1 MITPSKSDTSK
12 NTYTFTGYWI
22 DTLGNKYYVDG
33 LENADPTAQNF
44 NNVIPTSNMTFYPEF
59 IEEVKKH
66 ELKFFDYNGNVIL
79 QNGKETFGVPYGST
93 YREANGPLT
102 NFYYLD
108 SSDLLDDERYGFV
121 CWTTAKYKVGEGK
134 NVTPFDLENS
144 VVEKALNL
152 YPYYV
157 KENVREVPSNLEYF
171 NVNKQTGVISLN
183 SIYKNTFKGK
193 LTIPD
198 IEGIS
203 KISSFESID
212 GLTHVYFEKGG
223 PKYTI
228 VQMATF
234 FNCNNLTTVELPES
248 ITELGNQ
255 SFYSCDN
262 LTTINLNDNITRIGS
277 QAFEGDANLTINKLP
292 DKLKTLGEA
301 AFKGCSKITFSTLP
315 STLEGISTQCFEGC
329 TNIGF
334 TEFGSNDGSSAL
346 SYINQRAL
354 RNAGNSNENLVSE
367 ITIYNSVNSIGFNA
381 FQGYGVNKGS
391 KLTVYFTKDI
401 EDDYNTTPSELGF
414 ATDIDLVEGYTP

>member
-1 MITPSKSDTSK
+1 MIEDNKVVGIKAVDNLLAAQPKTNYTTTTALTGTIIIDVNCNVDEFELYNEYSKKYPNLVIEYTDKVTGLDPAVELIFKANESANAAIHYRVLGSGKADGASIGTLISTNGPTGIAMIAPSKSDTSK

-33 LENADPTAQNF
+33 LENADATAKNF
-44 NNVIPTSNMTFYPEF
+44 NNVIPTTNMTFYPEF

-171 NVNKQTGVISLN
+171 NINKQTGVISLN

-198 IEGIS
+198 IEGIT
-203 KISSFESID
+203 KVSSFESID

-228 VQMATF
+228 IQMATF

-262 LTTINLNDNITRIGS
+262 LTTINLSDKITRIGS
-277 QAFEGDANLTINKLP
+277 
-292 DKLKTLGEA
+292 
-301 AFKGCSKITFSTLP
+301 
-315 STLEGISTQCFEGC
+315 
-329 TNIGF
+329 
-334 TEFGSNDGSSAL
+334 
-346 SYINQRAL
+346 
-354 RNAGNSNENLVSE
+354 
-367 ITIYNSVNSIGFNA
+367 
-381 FQGYGVNKGS
+381 
-391 KLTVYFTKDI
+391 
-401 EDDYNTTPSELGF
+401 
-414 ATDIDLVEGYTP
+414 